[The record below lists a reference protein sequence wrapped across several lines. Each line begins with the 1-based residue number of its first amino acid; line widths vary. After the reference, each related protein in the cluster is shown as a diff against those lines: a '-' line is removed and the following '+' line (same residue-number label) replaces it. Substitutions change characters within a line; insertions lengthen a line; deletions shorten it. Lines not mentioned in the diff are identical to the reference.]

1 MPNKPF
7 QGAATAAAELRRYAA
22 QAYITRV
29 AIQMEFGL

>member
-1 MPNKPF
+1 MPNKQF
-7 QGAATAAAELRRYAA
+7 QREATAATELRRYAA